1 LSKVISATLVGIQP
15 ENWEESIRMVCGPL
29 LDQEAITA
37 TYIDRCI
44 EMVKEHGPY
53 MVIAPGIAL
62 AHARPEDGVLA
73 LCLSVATL
81 ITPVPFNHP
90 ENDPVDI
97 LFAFGSPDKKQHI
110 NLLSAL
116 ASALSSGLADEL
128 RKAENDEEA
137 QGILDEVLKEV
148 VS

>member
-1 LSKVISATLVGIQP
+1 MSKVINATLVGIKP
-15 ENWEESIRMVCGPL
+15 EDWEESIRMVCGPL
-29 LDQEAITA
+29 LDKEAITA

-53 MVIAPGIAL
+53 IVIAPGIAL

-81 ITPVPFNHP
+81 ITPVTFNHP
-90 ENDPVDI
+90 DNDPVDI

-116 ASALSSGLADEL
+116 AGALSGGLADRL
-128 RKAENDEEA
+128 RKADTDEEA
-137 QGILDEVLKEV
+137 QEIMDEVMKEAV
-148 VS
+148 